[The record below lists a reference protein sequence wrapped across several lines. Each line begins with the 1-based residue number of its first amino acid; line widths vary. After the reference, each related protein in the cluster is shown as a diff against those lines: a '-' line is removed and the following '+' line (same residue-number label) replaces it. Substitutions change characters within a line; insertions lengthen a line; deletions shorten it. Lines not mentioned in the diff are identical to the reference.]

1 MVIITETKIELGNG
15 NQWNVTE
22 QCIVTNANFLS
33 HDKIEFA
40 KQGMKLILPACRFK
54 HLFPFKLESMRASK
68 NAARINNW
76 RSKGREWDNS
86 RFMCTWWFIVLIDIQ
101 IVQFWEWRLST
112 TLNESSVQ
120 RWLEIL
126 NFAVNACG

>member
-1 MVIITETKIELGNG
+1 MKFVFPISGNNHRNENRVRQPG
-15 NQWNVTE
+15 NVTE

-68 NAARINNW
+68 NAARINDRRRGENGVILV
-76 RSKGREWDNS
+76 SCVSYD
-86 RFMCTWWFIVLIDIQ
+86 D
-101 IVQFWEWRLST
+101 
-112 TLNESSVQ
+112 SS
-120 RWLEIL
+120 
-126 NFAVNACG
+126 C